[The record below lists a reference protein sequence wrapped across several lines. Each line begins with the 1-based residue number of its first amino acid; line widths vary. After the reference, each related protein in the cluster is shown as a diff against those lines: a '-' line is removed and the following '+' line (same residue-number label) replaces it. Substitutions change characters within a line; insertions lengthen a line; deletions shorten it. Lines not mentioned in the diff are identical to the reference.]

1 LWYSGFAHNPLTQK
15 ENQAMA
21 HRNTIF
27 RQLLQL
33 VDRHVFNRVERER
46 FKSERQFRS
55 LNRWQQFTAMMFAQL
70 AGLSSLRDI
79 AQQFEGQAQRLY
91 HLGLRAVKRS
101 TLADANAERP
111 AEFFEAIFQEQYA
124 RCAALAPRKR
134 FHFQNKLYSFDSS
147 VVDLCL
153 SIFPWAKFRRT
164 KGGIK
169 LHTLLDHDGYIPAF
183 VHLTTASVADV
194 NAARLLKLPAGS
206 IIVMDR
212 GYVDFA
218 LFAQLHAKGILFV
231 TRMKRGMRYRVVDR
245 RESDRAQGV
254 TSDQTIEFTGTKAK
268 KCPIRLRRVGYRD
281 VETGKHYFFL
291 TNEFELSAKA
301 IADIYKE
308 RWQVELFFKWIKQ
321 NLKIKSFLGTSKN
334 AVMSQIWIALIT
346 VLMIAY
352 YKFMAKLSLSFSQI
366 LKLVRLNLFLR
377 KNLKDLFQPGIDTES
392 AQFGTQLSFN
402 FR

>member
-1 LWYSGFAHNPLTQK
+1 MTQG
-15 ENQAMA
+15 
-21 HRNTIF
+21 NTIF

-46 FKSERQFRS
+46 FRSGREYRS
-55 LNRWQQFTAMMFAQL
+55 LNRWQQFAAMMFAQL
-70 AGLSSLRDI
+70 AGISSLRDI
-79 AQQFEGQAQRLY
+79 AQQFQGQRKRLY

-111 AEFFEAIFQEQYA
+111 AEFFEVIFQEQYA
-124 RCAALAPRKR
+124 RCAALAPRKK

-153 SIFPWAKFRRT
+153 SMFPWAKFRRT

-183 VHLTTASVADV
+183 VHITPAKVADV
-194 NAARLLKLPAGS
+194 TAARLLKLPAGS

-212 GYVDFA
+212 GYVDFS
-218 LFAQLHAKGILFV
+218 LFSQLHTENIRFV
-231 TRMKRGMRYRVVDR
+231 TRMKKGMRYRVITR
-245 RESDRAQGV
+245 RAADRAQGV
-254 TSDQTIEFTGTKAK
+254 TSDQIIEFTGAKAK
-268 KCPIRLRRVGYRD
+268 NCPIHLRRVGYRD
-281 VETGKHYFFL
+281 AETGMHCFFL
-291 TNEFELSAKA
+291 TNEFDLTAKT

-334 AVMSQIWIALIT
+334 AVMTQIWIALIA
-346 VLMIAY
+346 LLIIAY
-352 YKFMAKLSLSFSQI
+352 YKFMAKLSMSFSQI
-366 LKLVRLNLFLR
+366 LKLSRLNLFIQR
-377 KNLKDLFQPGIDTES
+377 SLKALFEPDIYTQSTQI
-392 AQFGTQLSFN
+392 GTQLSFN
-402 FR
+402 FQ

>member
-1 LWYSGFAHNPLTQK
+1 
-15 ENQAMA
+15 MA

-27 RQLLQL
+27 RQMLQL

-46 FKSERQFRS
+46 FKSGRQYRS
-55 LNRWQQFTAMMFAQL
+55 LNRWQQFTAMMLAQL
-70 AGLSSLRDI
+70 AGNSSLRDI
-79 AQQFEGQAQRLY
+79 AQQFEGQAKRLY

-101 TLADANAERP
+101 TLADANAGRP
-111 AEFFEAIFQEQYA
+111 AEFFEAIFQQQYA
-124 RCAALAPRKR
+124 RCGALAPRKK

-169 LHTLLDHDGYIPAF
+169 LHTLLDHEGYIPAF
-183 VHLTTASVADV
+183 VDVTTANVADV
-194 NAARLLKLPAGS
+194 TIARLLKLPVGS

-212 GYVDFA
+212 GYVDFS
-218 LFAQLHAKGILFV
+218 LFSQLHAKGILFV
-231 TRMKRGMRYRVVDR
+231 TRMKRGMCYRVVER

-254 TSDQTIEFTGTKAK
+254 TSDQTIEFTGSKAK
-268 KCPIRLRRVGYRD
+268 NCPIGLRRVGYRD
-281 VETGKHYFFL
+281 TETGKHYFFL
-291 TNEFELSAKA
+291 TNVFDLPAKT

-334 AVMSQIWIALIT
+334 AVMTQIWIALIT
-346 VLMIAY
+346 LLMIAY
-352 YKFMAKLSLSFSQI
+352 YKFMSNLSLSFSQI

-377 KNLKDLFQPGIDTES
+377 KNLKELFDPELY
-392 AQFGTQLSFN
+392 AQNGQIGTQLSFG

>member
-1 LWYSGFAHNPLTQK
+1 
-15 ENQAMA
+15 MA

-33 VDRHVFNRVERER
+33 VDRHVFKRVEHEKFR
-46 FKSERQFRS
+46 SERPYRS
-55 LNRWQQFTAMMFAQL
+55 LNRWQHFAAMMFAQL

-79 AQQFEGQAQRLY
+79 AQQFEGQATRLY

-101 TLADANAERP
+101 TLADANADRP
-111 AEFFEAIFQEQYA
+111 AEFFEAVFQEQYS
-124 RCAALAPRKR
+124 RCAALAPKKR

-147 VVDLCL
+147 VLDLCL

-183 VHLTTASVADV
+183 VHITTASVADV
-194 NAARLLKLPAGS
+194 NAARLLKLPPGS

-212 GYVDFA
+212 GYVDFS
-218 LFAQLHAKGILFV
+218 LFSQLHAKGILFV
-231 TRMKRGMRYRVVDR
+231 TRMKRGMRYRVVER
-245 RESDRAQGV
+245 READRSQGV
-254 TSDQTIEFTGTKAK
+254 SSDQTIEFTGAKAK
-268 KCPIRLRRVGYRD
+268 NCPIGLRRVGYRD
-281 VETGKHYFFL
+281 AETGKHYFFL
-291 TNEFELSAKA
+291 TNEFDLAAKT

-334 AVMSQIWIALIT
+334 AVMTQIWIALIT
-346 VLMIAY
+346 LLMIAY
-352 YKFMAKLSLSFSQI
+352 YKFMANLSLSFSQI
-366 LKLVRLNLFLR
+366 LKLVRLNLFVR
-377 KNLKDLFQPGIDTES
+377 KNLIDLFEPKIYTQS
-392 AQFGTQLSFN
+392 AQTGAQLSFN
-402 FR
+402 FS

>member
-1 LWYSGFAHNPLTQK
+1 
-15 ENQAMA
+15 MA

-46 FKSERQFRS
+46 FKSGRQYRS
-55 LNRWQQFTAMMFAQL
+55 LNRWQQFTAMMLAQL
-70 AGLSSLRDI
+70 AGSSSLRDI
-79 AQQFEGQAQRLY
+79 AQQFEGQAKRLY
-91 HLGLRAVKRS
+91 HLGLRAIKRS

-111 AEFFEAIFQEQYA
+111 AAFFEAIFQEQYA
-124 RCAALAPRKR
+124 RCAALASRKK

-169 LHTLLDHDGYIPAF
+169 LHTLLDHDGYLPAF
-183 VHLTTASVADV
+183 VHITTANVADV
-194 NAARLLKLPAGS
+194 TIARLLKLPAGS

-212 GYVDFA
+212 GYVDFS
-218 LFAQLHAKGILFV
+218 LFSQLHIENVRFV
-231 TRMKRGMRYRVVDR
+231 TRMKKGMRYKVVER
-245 RESDRAQGV
+245 HEANRAQGV
-254 TSDQTIEFTGTKAK
+254 TSDQTIQFTGAKAK
-268 KCPIRLRRVGYRD
+268 NCATSLRRVGYRD
-281 VETGKHYFFL
+281 AKTGKHYFFL
-291 TNEFELSAKA
+291 TNAFELPAKS

-334 AVMSQIWIALIT
+334 AVMTQIWIALIT
-346 VLMIAY
+346 LLMIAY
-352 YKFMAKLSLSFSQI
+352 YKFKAKIGLSLSQI
-366 LKLVRLNLFLR
+366 LKLVRLNLFVR
-377 KNLKDLFQPGIDTES
+377 RNLLELVDPDSYVQSEPIGK
-392 AQFGTQLSFN
+392 QLCIN
-402 FR
+402 FS